1 LSPPAALHLC
11 ARRGAGATPPL
22 SRAPCS
28 PLARACRKSLKGGYG
43 GAAGR
48 IMARGRGRGRGGAAR
63 APATFGGVSGGGDIF
78 MDERAMNKLA
88 MERAA
93 RGETADEAEMP
104 DDEEEAEE

>member
-1 LSPPAALHLC
+1 
-11 ARRGAGATPPL
+11 
-22 SRAPCS
+22 
-28 PLARACRKSLKGGYG
+28 
-43 GAAGR
+43 
-48 IMARGRGRGRGGAAR
+48 
-63 APATFGGVSGGGDIF
+63 